1 MGTKRLQIQGISRDK
16 APDSFGDGECQEI
29 INMRLRDSQW
39 RVRRKPLKEYNNL
52 GERYRGM
59 WYHDQDGVGKWIGLL
74 DTTSDTDGSD
84 ITGLFVVDP
93 ATGTRTLIKEYPR
106 GANIRVKF
114 LKRFL
119 LVVTESNI
127 DKFIF
132 KDGTYRSLNIFLPP
146 RMKMSYQ
153 YAGMVTTDGASTPE
167 AIVGKFQKMIIDENN
182 RYSKL
187 PGGIFIRMAYRLF
200 DGTFALHTLPYFI
213 NIGDWLNMNLRDDPY
228 RTDNDEQ
235 EWQIQFHIGILI
247 AEIERAYFQT
257 FPEMQDI
264 ISSVVIFATKPETL
278 YEVSTDSITQDM
290 LDSIRNNQ
298 SKTFAALGVSVND
311 KFRNMVDATYYKV
324 KEISFQSL
332 IDDNAPLVHPLDT
345 KGFWLGYAARE
356 ILTVDNNT
364 YHNISGQSV
373 SVYNDR
379 LIIGKTR
386 TTFGLSDISTLPY
399 SLYPIGLGHE
409 SLGIYFGYNAVDSP
423 YNIYLLVTI
432 TTGQGIA
439 YALNPISGQIGEK
452 DGKKY
457 VIFGNRLVGYP
468 DRRATEAKLIIQD
481 ATLGVISVIALYTLT
496 ASTRDNF
503 AYYVIP
509 DFAGNEPLN
518 FFKNFGYIVEEI
530 DFANTIPT
538 LEPYTNALAVT
549 DENRIQLSELRNPFM
564 YPVKYSYQVGTG
576 AIIATGVNTEPMSS
590 GQYGQYPLIVFTTKG
605 IFALEQGSGDVL
617 FASISPLSGD
627 IAKSED
633 QIINVSNG
641 VLYVSERGVYAI
653 FGKEVIEIS
662 KLIEGE
668 IDTNFVQNDHFAYF
682 VGDPRLGYLVDGLV
696 NRLSK
701 TDALTFISGAIIG
714 YDKINNEVVFS
725 NPERDLLGDL
735 VYRYSYVYSLETA
748 TWHKIDHVFELFVS
762 NYPFLYGLKVFQ
774 GSANGIYNLGQD
786 SSETNISVLIATQP
800 QSFDE
805 PGIYKKINRM
815 VLRAMLYITPGTYFT
830 FAVFASDD
838 LRTWQLLT
846 GGQRSGGSIPTQ
858 NILCTRTH
866 GSATYYR
873 LVMVGQLHPES
884 SITGID
890 LTTVP
895 RLNRKLRP

>member
-29 INMRLRDSQW
+29 INMRLRDGQW
-39 RVRRKPLKEYNNL
+39 RVRRKPLKVYNSL
-52 GERYRGM
+52 GERYMGM

-74 DTTSDTDGSD
+74 TTTSDTDPE
-84 ITGLFVVDP
+84 INVTTLVVVDP
-93 ATGTRTLIKEYPR
+93 ATGSRNTIKEYPQ
-106 GANIRVKF
+106 GTTGKVIF

-119 LVVTESNI
+119 IFVSDNFV
-127 DKFIF
+127 DKYLF
-132 KDGTYRSLNIFLPP
+132 KDGAYTIISFANLPKLSFKTSAP
-146 RMKMSYQ
+146 AITQ
-153 YAGMVTTDGASTPE
+153 TDE
-167 AIVGKFQKMIIDENN
+167 ATSAEALLGKFRKQIVELNEKWGTLD
-182 RYSKL
+182 
-187 PGGIFIRMAYRLF
+187 GGIMLRVAYRLF
-200 DGTFALHTLPYFI
+200 DGSYVLPTLPIYHKIAPLPFSIQCRRYDSNNYYFV
-213 NIGDWLNMNLRDDPY
+213 LNYQMGY
-228 RTDNDEQ
+228 VSA
-235 EWQIQFHIGILI
+235 LI
-247 AEIERAYFQT
+247 DRAYYNSFAD
-257 FPEMQDI
+257 MKDV
-264 ISSVVIFATKPETL
+264 ISSVAIFASKNERLYKIDDTTITDDLLDDLFAESWTINKDFSEFCDINPNFSKIADPE
-278 YEVSTDSITQDM
+278 
-290 LDSIRNNQ
+290 NW
-298 SKTFAALGVSVND
+298 
-311 KFRNMVDATYYKV
+311 YKV
-324 KEISFQSL
+324 HEISFQDAGD
-332 IDDNAPLVHPLDT
+332 IY
-345 KGFWLGYAARE
+345 KGADEAIEWKGYYLNYAVKE
-356 ILTVDNNT
+356 VMPVDNFT
-364 YHNISGQSV
+364 YHSV
-373 SVYNDR
+373 SGNALVFNDR
-379 LIIGKTR
+379 VHYLGVI
-386 TTFGLSDISTLPY
+386 TTFGKYSNPFATSMTGFTPLLTGLIS
-399 SLYPIGLGHE
+399 S
-409 SLGIYFGYNAVDSP
+409 
-423 YNIYLLVTI
+423 YLLVTI
-432 TTGQGIA
+432 RSELGQV
-439 YALNPISGQIGEK
+439 YVWNQITEGLLFTRNA
-452 DGKKY
+452 DGRTCAVFDRK
-457 VIFGNRLVGYP
+457 IIGYP
-468 DRRATEAKLIIQD
+468 DMRAIEAMLVTYDPTTNKYMRHQTFSLQKS
-481 ATLGVISVIALYTLT
+481 LH
-496 ASTRDNF
+496 DNY
-503 AYYVIP
+503 AYYCTP
-509 DFAGNEPLN
+509 N
-518 FFKNFGYIVEEI
+518 FDPTKPADKTVNFGDIVIILSDGIELNSELYPESPLF
-530 DFANTIPT
+530 D
-538 LEPYTNALAVT
+538 TNRV
-549 DENRIQLSELRNPFM
+549 QVSELRNPF
-564 YPVKYSYQVGTG
+564 VLSAKNSYQIGTG
-576 AIIATGVNTEPMSS
+576 QIISAGVNTEPMSS

-668 IDTNFVQNDHFAYF
+668 IDTNFVHNDHFRYF
-682 VGDPRLGYLVDGLV
+682 VNDPRLGYLVDGLV
-696 NRLSK
+696 NRMSII
-701 TDALTFISGAIIG
+701 DALTFISGAIIG

-725 NPERDLLGDL
+725 NPERNLRGDL

-815 VLRAMLYITPGTYFT
+815 VLRAMLKITPGTYFT